1 MNMTMKTMWP
11 LAICASL
18 ALGACTPPDADD
30 PDQSSTPDEE
40 TEGLTDGVAPPT
52 TATSGQSDTEDSA
65 EETADEE
72 ESSGGCSFI
81 GCNDVPP
88 PPQCSLFAQD
98 CPDGE
103 KCMPWANDGGD
114 AWNATICVPV
124 DDSPGQPGDECAVEG
139 SGVSGVDDCDLGS
152 MCWDVDP
159 ETNVGTCVPMCT
171 GDASAP
177 ICENPD
183 TSCTIANEGNIVLC
197 LPVCDPLL
205 QDCAEGQACYPI
217 ADQWNCAPDASGE
230 MGSSGDPCEY
240 INACDAGNICL
251 GAAAWPGCV
260 GSAGCCSPVCDVE
273 DPQGDAQC
281 PGDGQTCQVWYEEG
295 ASPPGYE
302 AVGACALPG

>member
-1 MNMTMKTMWP
+1 MKTMWP

-114 AWNATICVPV
+114 AWNATICV
-124 DDSPGQPGDECAVEG
+124 
-139 SGVSGVDDCDLGS
+139 
-152 MCWDVDP
+152 
-159 ETNVGTCVPMCT
+159 
-171 GDASAP
+171 
-177 ICENPD
+177 
-183 TSCTIANEGNIVLC
+183 
-197 LPVCDPLL
+197 
-205 QDCAEGQACYPI
+205 
-217 ADQWNCAPDASGE
+217 
-230 MGSSGDPCEY
+230 
-240 INACDAGNICL
+240 
-251 GAAAWPGCV
+251 
-260 GSAGCCSPVCDVE
+260 
-273 DPQGDAQC
+273 
-281 PGDGQTCQVWYEEG
+281 
-295 ASPPGYE
+295 
-302 AVGACALPG
+302 